1 MINSKI
7 TEELNSMIIIQ
18 QNLIRILLS
27 CFEKIVN
34 STNVFKILEDL
45 KGSLE
50 YCNKNISLLQNI
62 IKNIEESNEDFEEN
76 YLNTKILINQNT
88 IFVEDF
94 LFSLLSF
101 CEFNFPNSQ
110 LESKSNTLIGEDIK
124 LKENTLVVSEL
135 TNKVVLPYHIDELEN
150 LKLSFPDKTYEEIIE
165 ENYTL
170 PLEQFKPTF
179 IARFREA
186 FKLAHEKENLS
197 IKQAFDLGTELVFN
211 YNLHPAIISG
221 CKTLDELDIYLDY
234 LENNES
240 EKFDC
245 FKIVFEI
252 PPILAKNKGN

>member
-27 CFEKIVN
+27 CFEKTVN
-34 STNVFKILEDL
+34 STNVFKILKDL

-101 CEFNFPNSQ
+101 
-110 LESKSNTLIGEDIK
+110 
-124 LKENTLVVSEL
+124 
-135 TNKVVLPYHIDELEN
+135 
-150 LKLSFPDKTYEEIIE
+150 
-165 ENYTL
+165 
-170 PLEQFKPTF
+170 
-179 IARFREA
+179 
-186 FKLAHEKENLS
+186 
-197 IKQAFDLGTELVFN
+197 
-211 YNLHPAIISG
+211 
-221 CKTLDELDIYLDY
+221 
-234 LENNES
+234 
-240 EKFDC
+240 
-245 FKIVFEI
+245 
-252 PPILAKNKGN
+252 